1 MWRAG
6 WPAAKRGMSME
17 LMSAAAAL
25 LVGLALGVVIGRYSL
40 RSAEGGADGIAGALP
55 MLLDPGVLAHVL
67 SRQVE
72 EYKRYGSEFSLIYGE
87 VGTEDPDLVRDVA
100 ERLRRAVRI
109 VDEIGFA
116 GRRVIIVL
124 PHTSSEGARAAAR
137 RLAAVVEPTLKGAA
151 LQMTHSSH
159 PENESEIVGL
169 IDALRAQEARVF

>member
-1 MWRAG
+1 
-6 WPAAKRGMSME
+6 ME
-17 LMSAAAAL
+17 MISAAAAL
-25 LVGLALGVVIGRYSL
+25 LVGLALGVLIGRYSL

-87 VGTEDPDLVRDVA
+87 VGSENPSLVQEVA

-124 PHTSSEGARAAAR
+124 PHTSAEGCRAAAK
-137 RLAAVVEPTLKGAA
+137 RLSEVVEPLLRGARFQITCA
-151 LQMTHSSH
+151 SH
-159 PENESEIVGL
+159 PDNESDILGL

>member
-1 MWRAG
+1 
-6 WPAAKRGMSME
+6 ME

-25 LVGLALGVVIGRYSL
+25 LVGLALGVLMGRYSL
-40 RSAEGGADGIAGALP
+40 RSAEGRAEGIAGALP
-55 MLLDPGVLAHVL
+55 MLLEPGVLAHVL

-87 VGTEDPDLVRDVA
+87 VGSENPNLVREAA

-124 PHTSSEGARAAAR
+124 PHTSSEGCHAAAK
-137 RLAAVVEPTLKGAA
+137 RLSAVVEPVLGDAGFHVTCA
-151 LQMTHSSH
+151 SH
-159 PENESEIVGL
+159 PGNESEILGL
-169 IDALRAQEARVF
+169 VDALRAQEARVF